1 MDTTIAV
8 CDRCTCQRVESLA
21 GKIRISRQQEL
32 HVTHRAALLAVIG
45 IAIGCNSGTSVTI
58 VQLAPGS
65 AECPTGGVQIKVGG
79 GQPQNVCNGTNG
91 GNGVNTLVQ
100 TTPLANGDAHCPAG
114 GVRIDSGLD
123 NGAGTGGVA
132 ADGKLQDGEILT
144 TDFIC
149 NGDTGLRT
157 SPLT

>member
-45 IAIGCNSGTSVTI
+45 IAIGCNSGTTVTI

-79 GQPQNVCNGTNG
+79 AQPQNVCTGTKGATALNAR
-91 GNGVNTLVQ
+91 VQ
-100 TTPLANGDAHCPAG
+100 TTPLATGAPHCPAG
-114 GVRIDSGLD
+114 GV
-123 NGAGTGGVA
+123 
-132 ADGKLQDGEILT
+132 
-144 TDFIC
+144 
-149 NGDTGLRT
+149 
-157 SPLT
+157 